1 MPPHRYYKY
10 LRFKHFISINF
21 MKSLAVKGASNIAPF
36 VAAGTVA
43 FFSAVIGFGFYHG
56 AFHFNGNST
65 HCHAEGVCHN
75 H

>member
-1 MPPHRYYKY
+1 
-10 LRFKHFISINF
+10 

-36 VAAGTVA
+36 VAASAVA

-56 AFHFNGNST
+56 TFHMNGNST
-65 HCHAEGVCHN
+65 HCHSEGICHN

>member
-1 MPPHRYYKY
+1 
-10 LRFKHFISINF
+10 
-21 MKSLAVKGASNIAPF
+21 MKTLLVKGASNVAPF
-36 VAAGTVA
+36 AAATAVA

-56 AFHFNGNST
+56 AFHMNGNST